1 MTRMKLFLVFSSIL
15 FLTPLALA
23 QSFTGPAASGT
34 GGAGRAAI
42 EGSESAI
49 INPATLGYM
58 DRYHMTLPFSEGS
71 HPSEGYSQTY
81 GAILTDGTADKMF
94 PGALAYLKSRDI
106 RGGVESKRQDIHLAL
121 ADRATKFFAVGLAGH
136 YRTFEQINSVKYNQ
150 TNMDLGA
157 LLTPLENVGLA
168 FVAYNILSGDEKV
181 PVSIRDVPTFAVGA
195 NFIYEEAFAARVD
208 AVRPD
213 KFNPLHRTD
222 LQAGL
227 QMTFMESFAVRG
239 GCNWKET
246 ANQTWLTGGLG
257 YIGPRLSFNYAYNQ
271 DLRHSEG
278 VRHIVDLWMSF

>member
-1 MTRMKLFLVFSSIL
+1 MTRMKLFSIFTFSL
-15 FLTPLALA
+15 LLTFQASA
-23 QSFTGPAASGT
+23 QSFTGPAVSGT
-34 GGAGRAAI
+34 GGAGRAVI

-49 INPATLGYM
+49 LNPATLGYM
-58 DRYHMTLPFSEGS
+58 DRYHMALPFSEGS
-71 HPSEGYSQTY
+71 HPTEGYSQTY
-81 GAILTDGTADKMF
+81 GAILTDGSTDKMF
-94 PGALAYLKSRDI
+94 PGALAYLRSRDI

-121 ADRATKFFAVGLAGH
+121 ADRATKFLSIGVAGH
-136 YRTFEQINSVKYNQ
+136 YRTFEIVNSTKFNQ

-168 FVAYNILSGDEKV
+168 VVAYNVLSGSEGV
-181 PVSIRDVPTFAVGA
+181 PVAIRDVPTFAVGA
-195 NFIYEEAFAARVD
+195 NYIYEETFSARVD

-246 ANQTWLTGGLG
+246 ADQTWLTGGLG
-257 YIGPRLSFNYAYNQ
+257 YMGPRLSFNYAYQ
-271 DLRHSEG
+271 QELRESEG